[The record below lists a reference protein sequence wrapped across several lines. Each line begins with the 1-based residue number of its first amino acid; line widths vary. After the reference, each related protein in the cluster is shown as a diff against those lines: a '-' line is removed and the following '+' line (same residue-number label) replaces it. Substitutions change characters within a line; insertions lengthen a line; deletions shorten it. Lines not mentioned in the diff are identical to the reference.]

1 MTMPGLHIGA
11 TVTFDGRQWEVVG
24 LGGPKDQKGALR
36 CWLRDENGR
45 IVQFALPDL
54 LDAEGFEV
62 ADGPGRHRVPPFGRL
77 ETLDEAV
84 RERAYAWRGH
94 LYEVESG
101 LPGPGR
107 LGPVRACFDPDSTTL
122 GQRIEA
128 KSRQLQ
134 RAGFTASV
142 ATVRRMRV
150 RWISEGLWGLVPRQ
164 RATSEL
170 GRADPDLVATVR
182 EVLRHNERRSR
193 SRGWKTRMRKEVC
206 WRLEERVK
214 LGLPAIKLPPP
225 STFNKLLSALE
236 DKRLRGKNTA
246 QRRSWASR
254 PAPPFTPTVVLRP
267 GERVLF
273 DSTPVDVLVVLE
285 DGTLARPEMTV
296 ALDVATR
303 CVLGM
308 VLRVTGTAAVDAA
321 VLLAQA
327 VTPLA
332 MRPGWSQALRMAH
345 ANVPFERLLGVDE
358 RLAEAAA
365 RPVIVPETVVIDQG
379 RVFISEA
386 FLGACESLGIS
397 VQPVPPA
404 NGPAKGHVERQ
415 FGSLNSQ
422 LFQFLPGYVG
432 SHVGERGQ
440 DAERE
445 ACLTLPQLQDIIEEY
460 LITGWHRRKHEGL
473 RHPLLPQQ
481 ALTPLEMWAALVA
494 VTGHVPLPLSADD
507 YVELLQVRWHPIT
520 DHGIRFDYRT
530 YDDAALNEFRGQESG
545 VEGKQGHWEVHW
557 NPYDLSRIWVRL
569 PSGFVPVPWIHAG
582 AVMLP
587 FTHHTWQHIRRVVEC
602 RGSYEEHEAELAHA
616 LDDLLRRVSQLRAKT
631 TKAERR
637 VVAKSRANQHLA
649 VPPTEL
655 DALSTPGIEFTL
667 SGTGGGAALDE
678 DDETLPD
685 EDDELLDT
693 DPQPGFPGASVRD
706 DTLPEDSSWL

>member
-1 MTMPGLHIGA
+1 M
-11 TVTFDGRQWEVVG
+11 
-24 LGGPKDQKGALR
+24 
-36 CWLRDENGR
+36 
-45 IVQFALPDL
+45 
-54 LDAEGFEV
+54 
-62 ADGPGRHRVPPFGRL
+62 PPFGRL

-84 RERAYAWRGH
+84 REQAYQWRGH

-107 LGPVRACFDPDSTTL
+107 LGPVRACFDPDSTTV

-134 RAGFTASV
+134 RAGFKASV

-164 RATSEL
+164 RSASEL
-170 GRADPDLVATVR
+170 GRADPVLVATVR
-182 EVLRHNERRSR
+182 EVLGHNERRSR
-193 SRGWKTRMRKEVC
+193 SRGWKSRMRKEVG
-206 WRLEERVK
+206 WRLEEREE
-214 LGLPAIKLPPP
+214 LGLPGFKMPPP

-236 DKRLRGKNTA
+236 DKGLRDKNMA
-246 QRRSWASR
+246 QRRSWFSR
-254 PAPPFTPTVVLRP
+254 PAPPFTPTIVLRP

-273 DSTPVDVLVVLE
+273 DSTPVDVLVVLD

-308 VLRVTGTAAVDAA
+308 VLRVAGTAAVDAA

-327 VTPLA
+327 VTPLV
-332 MRPGWSQALRMAH
+332 MRPGWGEELRMAH
-345 ANVPFERLLGVDE
+345 ANVPFERLLSVDE

-379 RVFISEA
+379 RVFISES

-445 ACLTLPQLQDIIEEY
+445 ACLTLPQLQDIIEEF
-460 LITGWHRRKHEGL
+460 LITGWHRRKHDGL
-473 RHPLLPQQ
+473 RHPLLPKQ

-494 VTGHVPLPLSADD
+494 VTGHVPLPLSLDD
-507 YVELLQVRWHPIT
+507 HVELLQTRWHPIT

-530 YDDAALNEFRGQESG
+530 YDDEALNGFRGQDSG
-545 VEGKQGHWEVHW
+545 VEAKQGQWEVHW

-582 AVMLP
+582 EVALP
-587 FTHHTWQHIRRVVEC
+587 FTHHTWQHIRRVVK
-602 RGSYEEHEAELAHA
+602 RRDGYEDHEAKLARA
-616 LDDLLRRVSQLRAKT
+616 LDDLLRRVSRLHTQA

-649 VPPTEL
+649 VPPAAL
-655 DALSTPGIEFTL
+655 DALGSPGIQFTL
-667 SGTGGGAALDE
+667 AGAGAALDE
-678 DDETLPD
+678 DDETVPD

-693 DPQPGFPGASVRD
+693 DPQPGCPGASVRD
-706 DTLPEDSSWL
+706 DTLQEDPSWL